1 MNVILDEENFQ
12 WEQDS
17 FNIKVAEAGLYEVTL
32 AFFTKTK
39 PSVQL
44 VVNGESIMSAINSPS
59 YIVHHSSGYVIDGNG
74 KMQEG
79 VVSGLSLVDF
89 LALPSKSTISIH
101 YHGVKKQT
109 LGHGFL
115 GLRKL

>member
-1 MNVILDEENFQ
+1 MNLDEENFL

-17 FNIKVAEAGLYEVTL
+17 FNIKVAEAGLYEITL

-44 VVNGESIMSAINSPS
+44 IVNGESIMSAINSPS

-89 LALPSKSTISIH
+89 LALPSKSTLSIH
-101 YHGVKKQT
+101 YHGVKKQS